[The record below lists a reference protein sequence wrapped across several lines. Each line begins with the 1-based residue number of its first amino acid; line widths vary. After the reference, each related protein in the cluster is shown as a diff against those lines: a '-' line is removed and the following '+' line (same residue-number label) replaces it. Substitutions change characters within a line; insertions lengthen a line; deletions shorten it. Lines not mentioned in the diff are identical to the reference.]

1 MTIGVL
7 LVDDEPLIRAGLRAI
22 VDGEDDLSVVGEA
35 ADGAEVPGL
44 VARLRPAVVLMDVR
58 MPAVDGIRATTH
70 LLSTVDKPPK
80 VIVVTTFEN
89 DDYVYDA
96 LRAGASG
103 FLLKRTRPEEIV
115 SAIRTVVAGDSLL
128 FPAAI
133 RRLAAAHAP
142 ASGDALASAG
152 LTEREREVLRLMA
165 AGLSN
170 VEIAGELYLGI
181 QTVKTHVGN
190 VLAKL
195 GARDRTQ
202 AVVRAYDS
210 GFVTPAG
217 CRARRPWHHGP
228 SGRHVRI
235 RGCFG
240 QPGCRA
246 GHADA
251 TRPAWGRP
259 PFSTLPV
266 GTDNSALRASWQGQ
280 AKSVPGSRAHRP
292 E

>member
-1 MTIGVL
+1 MSVGVL
-7 LVDDEPLIRAGLRAI
+7 LVDDEPLIRAGLKAI
-22 VDGEDDLSVVGEA
+22 VDSEADLDVLGEA

-44 VARLRPAVVLMDVR
+44 VARLRPDVVLMDVR

-70 LLSTVDKPPK
+70 LMSTVDEPPK

-96 LRAGASG
+96 LVAGASG
-103 FLLKRTRPEEIV
+103 FLLKRARPEEIV
-115 SAIRTVVAGDSLL
+115 AAIRTVVTGESLL

-133 RRLAAAHAP
+133 RRLAAQHAP
-142 ASGDALASAG
+142 TGDGLASAN

-165 AGLSN
+165 GGLSN
-170 VEIAGELYLGI
+170 VEIAAELYLGI

-202 AVVRAYDS
+202 AVIRAYDS

-217 CRARRPWHHGP
+217 
-228 SGRHVRI
+228 
-235 RGCFG
+235 
-240 QPGCRA
+240 
-246 GHADA
+246 
-251 TRPAWGRP
+251 
-259 PFSTLPV
+259 
-266 GTDNSALRASWQGQ
+266 
-280 AKSVPGSRAHRP
+280 
-292 E
+292 

>member
-1 MTIGVL
+1 MGELSVL

-22 VDGEDDLSVVGEA
+22 VESEPGLTVAGEA
-35 ADGAEVPGL
+35 ADGAEVLGL
-44 VARLRPAVVLMDVR
+44 VAKLRPDVVLMDVR

-70 LLSTVDKPPK
+70 LVSTVDSPPK

-103 FLLKRTRPEEIV
+103 FLLKRARPEEIV
-115 SAIRTVVAGDSLL
+115 AAIRTVAAGESLL

-133 RRLAAAHAP
+133 RRLAANRAP
-142 ASGDALASAG
+142 SGDGLAGAN

-165 AGLSN
+165 GGLSN
-170 VEIAGELYLGI
+170 VEIAGELYLGV

-202 AVVRAYDS
+202 AVIRAYDS
-210 GFVTPAG
+210 GFVAPAG
-217 CRARRPWHHGP
+217 
-228 SGRHVRI
+228 
-235 RGCFG
+235 
-240 QPGCRA
+240 
-246 GHADA
+246 
-251 TRPAWGRP
+251 
-259 PFSTLPV
+259 
-266 GTDNSALRASWQGQ
+266 
-280 AKSVPGSRAHRP
+280 
-292 E
+292 